1 MEKREIQYVVLA
13 LSVVIIL
20 AIVVKPALTGK
31 PVNLGVQASGAETP
45 IPTETAGAVPTPAGL
60 PSADQGAA
68 ATQGTLS
75 GGPPPAPSDLPY
87 AVREGEASVPAGNVS
102 VTLPP
107 VVPTA
112 AATAAPVPTPA
123 PTVAGPEP
131 GVTQIPFVDPARY
144 SVQLTDPL
152 PPSIPFVTSPTE
164 DPALQTYAQFSGRW
178 SGTTDVIQVPYPSF
192 EIDYTLTPSVQP
204 DIVMPRFS
212 IQVVDAD
219 DPNRFVRIVS
229 PPGNT
234 FSGRFSEKFYEGNHR
249 YYFIITSRYIQS
261 YTVQVKVPRRYL

>member
-20 AIVVKPALTGK
+20 ALVVKPALTGR
-31 PVNLGVQASGAETP
+31 PANLGVQATGNDTP
-45 IPTETAGAVPTPAGL
+45 LPTETAGTVPTPAGL
-60 PSADQGAA
+60 PSASPGATTTTETVA
-68 ATQGTLS
+68 GV
-75 GGPPPAPSDLPY
+75 PPPVPSDLPY
-87 AVREGEASVPAGNVS
+87 AVREGEASLPAGSTPIAIPSSAPASAGTV
-102 VTLPP
+102 
-107 VVPTA
+107 
-112 AATAAPVPTPA
+112 APVRTPA
-123 PTVAGPEP
+123 PTVAAPLS

-152 PPSIPFVTSPTE
+152 PPSIPLVTSPTE
-164 DPALQTYAQFSGRW
+164 DPTMQTYAQVSGRW
-178 SGTTDVIQVPYPSF
+178 SGTTDVIQIPYPSF
-192 EIDYTLTPSVQP
+192 EIEYTLTPSVQP

-219 DPNRFVRIVS
+219 DPNRFVRIIS

-249 YYFIITSRYIQS
+249 YYFVITSRYIQS
-261 YTVQVKVPRRYL
+261 YTIHVKVPRRYL

>member
-31 PVNLGVQASGAETP
+31 PVNLGVQASGAGTP
-45 IPTETAGAVPTPAGL
+45 IPTETSAGVPTPAGL
-60 PSADQGAA
+60 PSAGQGATA
-68 ATQGTLS
+68 AQGTIT

-87 AVREGEASVPAGNVS
+87 AVREGEASSPAGNAS
-102 VTLPP
+102 VTLPQA
-107 VVPTA
+107 VPTA
-112 AATAAPVPTPA
+112 AATAAPVRTPA
-123 PTVAGPEP
+123 PTIAGPEP
-131 GVTQIPFVDPARY
+131 GVSQIPFVDPARY

-152 PPSIPFVTSPTE
+152 PATIPYVTSPTE
-164 DPALQTYAQFSGRW
+164 DPTLQTYAQLSGRW
-178 SGTTDVIQVPYPSF
+178 SGTTDVIQVPYQSF
-192 EIDYTLTPSVQP
+192 EIHYTLSPSVQP

-219 DPNRFVRIVS
+219 DPNRFVRIIS

-234 FSGRFSEKFYEGNHR
+234 FSGSFTEKFYEGNHR
-249 YYFIITSRYIQS
+249 YYFVITSRYIQS
-261 YTVQVKVPRRYL
+261 YSIQVKVPRRYL

>member
-31 PVNLGVQASGAETP
+31 PVNLGVQASGSATP
-45 IPTETAGAVPTPAGL
+45 LPTETAGAVPTPAGL
-60 PSADQGAA
+60 PSASQGAA

-87 AVREGEASVPAGNVS
+87 AVREGEATSSTGNVS
-102 VTLPP
+102 ATLPP

-112 AATAAPVPTPA
+112 AVTAAAVRTPA
-123 PTVAGPEP
+123 PTLAGPEP
-131 GVTQIPFVDPARY
+131 GVSQIPFVDPARY

-152 PPSIPFVTSPTE
+152 PETLPFVTSPTE
-164 DPALQTYAQFSGRW
+164 DPTLQTFAQLSGRW

-219 DPNRFVRIVS
+219 DPNRFVRIIS

-249 YYFIITSRYIQS
+249 YYFVITSRYIQS

>member
-31 PVNLGVQASGAETP
+31 PVNLGVQATGADTP
-45 IPTETAGAVPTPAGL
+45 LPTATSAGVPTPAGL
-60 PSADQGAA
+60 PTAGQGGVT
-68 ATQGTLS
+68 TQGTLS

-87 AVREGEASVPAGNVS
+87 AVREGEASLPAGNVS
-102 VTLPP
+102 ATLPP
-107 VVPTA
+107 A
-112 AATAAPVPTPA
+112 AATAAAPVRTPA
-123 PTVAGPEP
+123 PTLAGPEP
-131 GVTQIPFVDPARY
+131 GISQIPFVDPARY

-152 PPSIPFVTSPTE
+152 PATIPYVTSPTE
-164 DPALQTYAQFSGRW
+164 DPTLQTFAQLSGRW

-192 EIDYTLTPSVQP
+192 EIHYTLSPSVQP

-219 DPNRFVRIVS
+219 DPNRFVRIIS

-234 FSGRFSEKFYEGNHR
+234 FSGTFSEKFYEGNHR

-261 YTVQVKVPRRYL
+261 YSVQVKVPRRYL